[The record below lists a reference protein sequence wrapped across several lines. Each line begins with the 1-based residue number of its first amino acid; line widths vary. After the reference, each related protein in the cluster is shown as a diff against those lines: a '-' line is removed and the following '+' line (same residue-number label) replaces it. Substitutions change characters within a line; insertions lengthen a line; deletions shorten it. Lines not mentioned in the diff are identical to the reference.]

1 MSLHLDRATW
11 ERVRLGDVVRQVTD
25 RVDAETSGLE
35 RFLAGEHIPSGQLG
49 ITDWGMVGRDPIGP
63 MFYKRFRPGHVLYVS
78 RRTYLRKVAVPEFE
92 GITGEKTFVL
102 ESLNVD
108 RLLQLFLPFIV
119 SSETFHAYAIANSRG
134 SVNPY
139 LNWTELADYE
149 FHLPQPEDQGRLARL
164 LWGVEKHRL
173 SVEKCIS
180 ALSAAL
186 RIRRDELMNDQTL
199 RATRGDKAFD
209 ILMGRQRSPQR
220 ATGPN
225 MTNYLRSANVGDGR
239 IDLSDVLQMDFDP
252 AEQRRFGLA
261 PGDVL
266 VSEGSASEHAV
277 GMASVWRGELP
288 GVTCFQNTLLRYR
301 AIKDVSSPG
310 FAAHWCAWAF
320 QSGGFRGAASGTN
333 IKHIGSTR
341 ASAMPVRLPSL
352 DEQHRI
358 VEELDSIH
366 STLETARSEG
376 NALRAVRSSLLTDIF
391 GGA

>member
-1 MSLHLDRATW
+1 M
-11 ERVRLGDVVRQVTD
+11 
-25 RVDAETSGLE
+25 
-35 RFLAGEHIPSGQLG
+35 I
-49 ITDWGMVGRDPIGP
+49 GRDPIGP
-63 MFYKRFRPGHVLYVS
+63 MFYKRFQPGHVLYVS

-102 ESLNVD
+102 ESLNAD
-108 RLLQLFLPFIV
+108 RLRQLFLPFIL

-139 LNWTELADYE
+139 LNWGELADYE

-164 LWGVEKHRL
+164 LWGVEMHRL
-173 SVEKCIS
+173 SVEKCAS

-186 RIRRDELMNDQTL
+186 RIRREALVNDQTL
-199 RATRGDKAFD
+199 RVTRGDKAFD

-239 IDLSDVLQMDFDP
+239 IDLLDLLQMDFDP
-252 AEQRRFGLA
+252 AEQGRFGLA

-266 VSEGSASEHAV
+266 VSEGSASDHAV
-277 GMASVWRGELP
+277 GMASVWRGESP

-320 QSGGFRGAASGTN
+320 QSGAFRDAASGTN

-341 ASAMPVRLPSL
+341 ASAMPVCLPNF
-352 DEQHRI
+352 DEQQRI
-358 VEELDSIH
+358 VEELDSIQ
-366 STLETARSEG
+366 STLDAARAER
-376 NALRAVRSSLLTDIF
+376 NALGAVRSSLLTDIF